1 MTESQVASPART
13 TIHYQDRWAVV
24 TGASSGLG
32 RGLAVRLAARGMSL
46 VLTGRNQARLD
57 EVAQEIRRSNPR
69 VKVETVAADLKARP
83 GVSALLDHVGDR
95 PIEVLV
101 NNAGFGSYG
110 PFAEADP
117 DREADEIAVDV
128 SAVIALARA
137 FLPGMLA
144 RRSGGIL
151 NVASTIAFQPAPYQ
165 AVYGA
170 SKAFVLSFSQAL
182 WAEARA
188 AGVTVT
194 ALCPG
199 PTRTGFVEALRADVG
214 RTAIYRRLA
223 EPEPVI
229 EAGLR
234 ALDEGR
240 AVVVPGLRN
249 KLGAASG
256 RFLPREWMTLVSA
269 RLLRPGGAP
278 ARPPIVVHNEAV
290 IPASAERVWDLLT
303 DVAAW
308 PSWYRACRW
317 VRVESTDDAGRA
329 VSFRWKAHPVELLST
344 VVASE
349 RPHSFAIV
357 ADARGLH
364 ADRAFTVRPAPDG
377 RSSVVVS
384 HETQV
389 GPLPWLGRAV
399 IAPRLHAANQ
409 AMFEDLARTVA
420 HAAATPATPRIGMAS
435 LVSAE
440 PE

>member
-1 MTESQVASPART
+1 
-13 TIHYQDRWAVV
+13 
-24 TGASSGLG
+24 
-32 RGLAVRLAARGMSL
+32 MSL
-46 VLTGRNQARLD
+46 VLTGRNQVRLD
-57 EVAQEIRRSNPR
+57 ETARQIHRDAPGVN
-69 VKVETVAADLKARP
+69 VETFAADLSKP
-83 GVSALLDHVGDR
+83 SDVSALLDRVGDR

-117 DREADEIAVDV
+117 DRENDEVAVDV

-144 RRSGGIL
+144 RGSGGIL
-151 NVASTIAFQPAPYQ
+151 NVASTIAFQPAPFQ

-188 AGVTVT
+188 AGVAVT

-199 PTRTGFVEALRADVG
+199 PTRTGFVEALGADVG
-214 RTAIYRRLA
+214 HTAIYRRLA

-229 EAGLR
+229 ETGLR

-240 AVVVPGLRN
+240 AVVIPGLLN
-249 KLGAASG
+249 NVLAEGG
-256 RFLPREWMTLVSA
+256 RLMPREWLTRFSA
-269 RLLRPGGAP
+269 RLLRPASRA
-278 ARPPIVVHNEAV
+278 ARPPIEVHNEIV

-303 DVAAW
+303 DVERW

-317 VRVESTDDAGRA
+317 VRVETTDSAGRA
-329 VSFRWKAHPVELLST
+329 ASFRWKAHPVELRSR
-344 VVASE
+344 VVAAD

-364 ADRAFTVRPAPDG
+364 ADRAFTIRPTPDG
-377 RSSVVVS
+377 LGTVVVS

-389 GPLPWLGRAV
+389 GPVAWLGRV
-399 IAPRLHAANQ
+399 YLAPRLHAANQ
-409 AMFEDLARTVA
+409 VMFDDLAR
-420 HAAATPATPRIGMAS
+420 AAG
-435 LVSAE
+435 
-440 PE
+440 